1 MTFRGASFLL
11 MLCFFCLPADGR
23 TDTRHITYEV
33 SFDRIEHHEALVT
46 ATFTGL
52 TVDAPAELR
61 VSRTSPGRYAL
72 HEFAK
77 NVYDVVA
84 TDMDGHSLVVERPNP
99 YQWNVVGHTGAV
111 RVTYTLYGDRADGTY
126 TGLDRTHAHMN
137 MPATFMWPRGYMDA
151 PVSIRFHRP
160 SEDWSIATQLF
171 ETAHPDEFTAPDL
184 YYFLDSPTEIAP
196 VSWYTWTVSEHGR
209 DIEYRIALHHAG
221 TDQEGEAFARNVREI
236 VDVQR
241 HTYGETPAYDDGRYT
256 LIVCYLPHVAG
267 DGMEHRNS
275 TIVTGTTA
283 LTEDGLTNL
292 GTMSHEFFHQ
302 WNVERIRPVD
312 LEPFDFEGPNMTDL
326 LWFAEGFTSY
336 YTALS
341 IHRAGLTSVSEYAS
355 SLNGTVQTVMTA
367 PGRSHRSATEMSQ
380 FATFS
385 DQGSF
390 LDPMNTA
397 NTFISYYT
405 WGSGIGLGL
414 DLLLRSEHGTSVDAL
429 MRAMWETYGRDEVT
443 YTLDDVEQTL
453 GRVSGDRDMARDFMD
468 RYVRG
473 QEALPYADLLA
484 RAGFL
489 LRQESPGTWSIGG
502 GLSAASGGI
511 LVASGPVEQSPLY
524 AAGVTEGDLITH
536 VNGETVSHPDYISA
550 LLNTMS
556 ELPEPFELTVESRG
570 VTFQTTVVPAPDGAI
585 EVVPFEE
592 AGMDVSDSAL
602 ALRAAWLWQ
611 DGRPELVRKRL
622 LKK

>member
-1 MTFRGASFLL
+1 MTFRSASFLL
-11 MLCFFCLPADGR
+11 MLCFLCLPADGR

-33 SFDRIEHHEALVT
+33 SFERIEHHEASVT

-52 TVDAPAELR
+52 PVDAPAELR

-84 TDMDGHSLVVERPNP
+84 TDMNGHALVIERPNP
-99 YQWNVVGHTGAV
+99 YQWNVVGHTGTV
-111 RVTYTLYGDRADGTY
+111 RVTYMLYGDRADGTY

-151 PVSIRFHRP
+151 PVSVRFHRP

-171 ETAHPDEFTAPDL
+171 PTADPEEYTAPDL

-196 VSWYTWTVSEHGR
+196 IAWYTWAVNEHGR
-209 DIEYRIALHHAG
+209 EIEYRIALHHAG
-221 TDQEGEAFARNVREI
+221 TDQEGEAFARSVREI

-241 HTYGETPAYDDGRYT
+241 HIFGESPEYDDGRYT
-256 LIVCYLPHVAG
+256 FIVCYLPHVNG

-275 TIVTGTTA
+275 TIVTSTTA
-283 LTEDGLTNL
+283 LTADGLTNL

-302 WNVERIRPVD
+302 WNVERIRPDD
-312 LEPFDFEGPNMTDL
+312 LEPFDFEGHNMTDL

-341 IHRAGLTSVSEYAS
+341 IHRAGLMSVADYAS
-355 SLNGTVQTVMTA
+355 SLVGTVQTVLTA
-367 PGRSHRSATEMSQ
+367 PGRNHRSATEMSQ

-429 MRAMWETYGRDEVT
+429 MRAMWETHGRDEVT
-443 YTLDDVEQTL
+443 YTLDDVQHALARITGKPEL
-453 GRVSGDRDMARDFMD
+453 ARDFMD

-473 QEALPYADLLA
+473 REALPYADLLA

-489 LRQESPGTWSIGG
+489 LRPRAPGAWSVGG
-502 GLSAASGGI
+502 RLSADPDGI
-511 LVASGPVEQSPLY
+511 RVVSGPSEDSPLY
-524 AAGVTEGDLITH
+524 VAGVADGDLITH
-536 VNGETVSHPDYISA
+536 VNGESASHPDYLAA
-550 LLNTMS
+550 LMDGIQDQA
-556 ELPEPFELTVESRG
+556 EPIELTVTSRG
-570 VTFQTTVVPAPDGAI
+570 VTFQTKVTPEPNDTI
-585 EVVPFEE
+585 EIIPFEDAGLDLTPE
-592 AGMDVSDSAL
+592 AA

-611 DGRPELVRKRL
+611 DGRPELVRKR
-622 LKK
+622 